1 MNTNE
6 FLFKKL
12 EEKGLKQAD
21 LAKELNVEKSVITS
35 WKRRGNDL
43 PSKYLMQICT
53 FLEVSIQELLGIE
66 NNDFDSKLLAAYHNA
81 NDGTKKAIC
90 KLLDIKEEKSSN
102 LYTTKIG

>member
-66 NNDFDSKLLAAYHNA
+66 NNDFDSKLLEAYHNA
-81 NDGTKKAIC
+81 DIGTQKSVL

-102 LYTTKIG
+102 LYTSKIG